1 MRAALAVS
9 AFSAVAVSGA
19 VALVLLQG
27 SAAPAAVPAA
37 SQGEELRRQLEA
49 LRRDVSK
56 LEQQLLQRQA
66 LATPPPLEPT
76 RPPAA
81 PGGPGH
87 EAEAVKPSLPRTPE
101 ELAQRSQEL
110 VTELASHLEERL
122 ETEPLDRDWSSE
134 QLRRMEDAIRGLGRT
149 QLLQATCGSTLCR
162 VVVGHESTEDQQ
174 KFSLDIEPLEPFHAG
189 VFFQPDEQARTP
201 RTTLYVLRKGHRF
214 NVPAPS
220 EG

>member
-27 SAAPAAVPAA
+27 SAAPATAPAA
-37 SQGEELRRQLEA
+37 SQGEELQRQLEA
-49 LRRDVSK
+49 LERDVST
-56 LEQQLLQRQA
+56 LEKQLRQRPA
-66 LATPPPLEPT
+66 LAPSLPLEVS

-87 EAEAVKPSLPRTPE
+87 EAEAVTPSLPRSPE
-101 ELAQRSQEL
+101 ELAQRSQGL
-110 VTELASHLEERL
+110 VTELASHLDERL

-162 VVVGHESTEDQQ
+162 VVVDHESTEDQQ
-174 KFSLDIEPLEPFHAG
+174 QFALDAGPLEPFHAG
-189 VFFQPDEQARTP
+189 VFFQPDAQARPP
-201 RTTLYVLRKGHRF
+201 RTTLYVLRKGHGF
-214 NVPAPS
+214 GSPVPT
-220 EG
+220 GG